1 MIPKK
6 DQTSFLKKRPTSTNK
21 MEAGTPNT
29 GEPPNMR
36 RQSQANA
43 EKDPI
48 HRLS

>member
-1 MIPKK
+1 MIPKN
-6 DQTSFLKKRPTSTNK
+6 DQFSFPKKRPTSKNK

-36 RQSQANA
+36 RKSQANA
-43 EKDPI
+43 EQDPI

>member
-1 MIPKK
+1 MIHKNNQSSVP
-6 DQTSFLKKRPTSTNK
+6 KKRPTSKNK